1 MIGDTLVFWLW
12 WTLGALL
19 LILELLLPGMYF
31 LWMAEAALVTGAVL
45 WLFPW
50 LGWEIQ
56 LLVFSVLS
64 LASIFGFEKF
74 IGRKPIVSDRPLLN
88 RRAAQYIGRTL
99 TLEQPIVNGMGKI
112 RIDDSIWRVHG
123 EDCPAGTRVRVCDVE
138 GVILKVE
145 RVD

>member
-1 MIGDTLVFWLW
+1 
-12 WTLGALL
+12 
-19 LILELLLPGMYF
+19 MYF

-45 WLFPW
+45 WLLPW

-56 LLVFSVLS
+56 ILVFSILS
-64 LASIFGFEKF
+64 LASIFVFKKF

-123 EDCPAGTRVRVCDVE
+123 EDCPAGTRIRVCDVE
-138 GVILKVE
+138 GVILKVD